1 MTQGPVELYIALLV
15 LCLIL
20 SGLLSGSEAALLS
33 IQRVKLHQ
41 MLERRVPGARRMA
54 RLVED
59 PQRFLPT
66 ILLANNLVNTAA
78 AALGTAIALSFL
90 ASQQQAV
97 LAATVAVTVLLLLFG
112 ETIPKTVGIRHAETF
127 SLIVARPLGLLGR
140 LLLPFTVLFNWLSRL
155 VLGLLGGP
163 LERNLVTEEEL
174 RVMISVGRASGTV
187 DSLEANLLDRVFR
200 FGDRQVREVMTP
212 RIDVVWVPQGATL
225 EQFLALY
232 ARQPHSR
239 FPVATD
245 GAENILG
252 VINSRDVFRAMA
264 TSRIG
269 PQGDVTALS
278 RPPLFTPET
287 KPVPD
292 LMQELQQSGQVM
304 AVAVDEFGEIAGV
317 VTLTQLV
324 EEVMGPLH
332 EDVPTE
338 EEFFALNDRTFL
350 VDGGARLEDVNE
362 RLEVSLPEGDYETL
376 AGFLL
381 DVLGRIPS
389 TGDEYR
395 HDDVQM
401 VVARMRG
408 MKIERVRVTRPAPR
422 PIDDR
427 EQEAG

>member
-1 MTQGPVELYIALLV
+1 MSQGPVELYIALLV
-15 LCLIL
+15 LC
-20 SGLLSGSEAALLS
+20 GLLSGSEAALLS

-78 AALGTAIALSFL
+78 AALGTAIALSFVS
-90 ASQQQAV
+90 SQQQAV
-97 LAATVAVTVLLLLFG
+97 LVATVGITVLLLLFG

-155 VLGLLGGP
+155 VLSLLGGP

-174 RVMISVGRASGTV
+174 RVMISVGRASGAV
-187 DSLEANLLDRVFR
+187 DSLEANLLERVFR

-212 RIDVVWVPQGATL
+212 RIDVVWVPQAATL

-232 ARQPHSR
+232 GRQPHSR
-239 FPVATD
+239 FPVATE

-252 VINSRDVFRAMA
+252 VINTRDVFRAMA
-264 TSRIG
+264 TNRLG
-269 PQGDVTALS
+269 PQDDVTALS

-287 KPVPD
+287 KPVSE

-317 VTLTQLV
+317 ATLTQLV
-324 EEVMGPLH
+324 EDVMGPLH
-332 EDVPTE
+332 EDVPSE

-350 VDGGARLEDVNE
+350 VDGGARVEDVNE
-362 RLEVSLPEGDYETL
+362 RLEVALPEGDYETL

-381 DVLGRIPS
+381 NALGRIPS
-389 TGDEYR
+389 AGEEYR
-395 HDDVQM
+395 HEEVHL
-401 VVARMRG
+401 VVARMQG
-408 MKIERVRVTRPAPR
+408 MKIERVRVTRPIPT
-422 PIDDR
+422 PVDDQER
-427 EQEAG
+427 EDE